1 LRDAQKAGWEMFNP
15 FKDTEFWYAFLEQS
29 VQLYS
34 RRVDNGEISDPPSS
48 VVEALVR
55 LNDKQEKFHYPYKKD
70 MKRARQD
77 GDAGTFETLKSH
89 RKEKNL
95 EAVQATEEDAKM
107 VLKEL
112 VVEQLNIMGEKFIEN
127 LKIVGMAPTIYDID
141 YYLLQDLSQGGENL
155 TLDQEIKEE
164 FSALPTEG
172 EGYYTTGR
180 EFALPDGT
188 KYVGYYHVNTADG
201 NPVYMAGEAHS
212 DTVEHDTLTPMAN
225 KIIVPIG
232 DITEYGSVDVDTSD
246 TSKPFVIEKYIS
258 IDGTQYSPTDAISK
272 IIAAGSTG
280 QNISDIYPG
289 TLELVT
295 DNNGQIVGLEGEL
308 GVRHGLSFSVI
319 INGTQVH
326 IVDVEVDA
334 LDVVYSQV
342 DPLEGDSKL
351 LLCLI
356 NKLKEDDKFKL
367 VAQYIFPLKKIAAT
381 LAIYNGLAFLPS
393 IGEKVAEDG
402 DTVGSD
408 SSLDTKPGVA
418 VSFDEDTGVATVS
431 ASGEEGAWASKL
443 DRDPGPFGSL
453 FVREWDSWDQELL
466 RNSKSRIKKIFKS
479 YYNSRTFD
487 PGAPDDSSDSPGT
500 IITSE
505 FKQRFKVKA
514 GQNLLPW
521 WKKRMLRTNPFN
533 ADGEM
538 CEEKD

>member
-1 LRDAQKAGWEMFNP
+1 
-15 FKDTEFWYAFLEQS
+15 
-29 VQLYS
+29 
-34 RRVDNGEISDPPSS
+34 
-48 VVEALVR
+48 
-55 LNDKQEKFHYPYKKD
+55 
-70 MKRARQD
+70 
-77 GDAGTFETLKSH
+77 
-89 RKEKNL
+89 
-95 EAVQATEEDAKM
+95 
-107 VLKEL
+107 
-112 VVEQLNIMGEKFIEN
+112 
-127 LKIVGMAPTIYDID
+127 
-141 YYLLQDLSQGGENL
+141 
-155 TLDQEIKEE
+155 
-164 FSALPTEG
+164 
-172 EGYYTTGR
+172 
-180 EFALPDGT
+180 
-188 KYVGYYHVNTADG
+188 
-201 NPVYMAGEAHS
+201 
-212 DTVEHDTLTPMAN
+212 
-225 KIIVPIG
+225 
-232 DITEYGSVDVDTSD
+232 
-246 TSKPFVIEKYIS
+246 
-258 IDGTQYSPTDAISK
+258 
-272 IIAAGSTG
+272 
-280 QNISDIYPG
+280 
-289 TLELVT
+289 VT
-295 DNNGQIVGLEGEL
+295 DSNGQVVGLEGEL

-326 IVDVEVDA
+326 ITDVEVDA
-334 LDVVYSQV
+334 LDVVYSQI

-381 LAIYNGLAFLPS
+381 LAIYNGMAFLPS

-418 VSFDEDTGVATVS
+418 VSFDEDSGAPTVS

-487 PGAPDDSSDSPGT
+487 PGSPDDSSDSPGT

-533 ADGEM
+533 ANDEM

>member
-1 LRDAQKAGWEMFNP
+1 M
-15 FKDTEFWYAFLEQS
+15 
-29 VQLYS
+29 
-34 RRVDNGEISDPPSS
+34 
-48 VVEALVR
+48 
-55 LNDKQEKFHYPYKKD
+55 
-70 MKRARQD
+70 
-77 GDAGTFETLKSH
+77 
-89 RKEKNL
+89 
-95 EAVQATEEDAKM
+95 
-107 VLKEL
+107 
-112 VVEQLNIMGEKFIEN
+112 
-127 LKIVGMAPTIYDID
+127 
-141 YYLLQDLSQGGENL
+141 
-155 TLDQEIKEE
+155 
-164 FSALPTEG
+164 
-172 EGYYTTGR
+172 
-180 EFALPDGT
+180 
-188 KYVGYYHVNTADG
+188 
-201 NPVYMAGEAHS
+201 
-212 DTVEHDTLTPMAN
+212 
-225 KIIVPIG
+225 
-232 DITEYGSVDVDTSD
+232 
-246 TSKPFVIEKYIS
+246 
-258 IDGTQYSPTDAISK
+258 
-272 IIAAGSTG
+272 
-280 QNISDIYPG
+280 
-289 TLELVT
+289 
-295 DNNGQIVGLEGEL
+295 
-308 GVRHGLSFSVI
+308 
-319 INGTQVH
+319 
-326 IVDVEVDA
+326 
-334 LDVVYSQV
+334 
-342 DPLEGDSKL
+342 
-351 LLCLI
+351 I

-418 VSFDEDTGVATVS
+418 VGFDEDGVATVS

-533 ADGEM
+533 ANDEM